1 MTHRNRIL
9 RDYMEF
15 QHSDMPSE
23 AFAINDVVLE
33 DMKSYVGKDRY
44 TVTLIIDDEEI
55 ELAPTEEQ
63 ISDEQLDYY
72 DAYILEDEEAT
83 TEQES
88 IEEVATEQT
97 ISEQTEERVIENTA
111 EDDTPTNTTTLGTD
125 IATSEGTFEHKT
137 TSQTE
142 EQNN

>member
-1 MTHRNRIL
+1 
-9 RDYMEF
+9 MEF

-72 DAYILEDEEAT
+72 DAYILEEEEAT

-111 EDDTPTNTTTLGTD
+111 EDGTSTDTTTLGTD
-125 IATSEGTFEHKT
+125 IATSNDATESETP
-137 TSQTE
+137 SQTE